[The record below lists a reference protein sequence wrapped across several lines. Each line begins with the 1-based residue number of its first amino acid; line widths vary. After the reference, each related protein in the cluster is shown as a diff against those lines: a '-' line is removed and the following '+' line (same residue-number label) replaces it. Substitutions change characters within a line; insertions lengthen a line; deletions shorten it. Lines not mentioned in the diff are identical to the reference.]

1 MKECQIVRPELAGT
15 QINIQAYLAP
25 SGSCNQT
32 KKARTQ
38 VLQID
43 AGLRFCC
50 RPLHCGPRW
59 IWRQWMANSACSPT
73 CVFWSLHA
81 WSVWQVDFYSCSYL
95 HCGKQ
100 GKRRKQ
106 RANFASSMAGHDVT
120 GPFSSKSEVNSLTHP
135 YLLKHGIWGGG
146 ESYWNFIL
154 KFHFCN
160 HAFSMINIPHHSMSL
175 ASRWKLNTCV

>member
-50 RPLHCGPRW
+50 RPLHCGPETVNL
-59 IWRQWMANSACSPT
+59 ADTP
-73 CVFWSLHA
+73 L
-81 WSVWQVDFYSCSYL
+81 
-95 HCGKQ
+95 
-100 GKRRKQ
+100 
-106 RANFASSMAGHDVT
+106 ASQ
-120 GPFSSKSEVNSLTHP
+120 LHP
-135 YLLKHGIWGGG
+135 YGNMVSWYNVTKGMYQRECTGARGYFDDKLI
-146 ESYWNFIL
+146 
-154 KFHFCN
+154 
-160 HAFSMINIPHHSMSL
+160 INLYPPLVINCTVCYMHQPDKDS
-175 ASRWKLNTCV
+175 ANTRCR